1 MSETPEEQCASLL
14 KTFNEMATEK
24 FMAGQEEHG
33 GDIAD
38 RDCLKESMGEGV
50 DLIFYLLIAEQQK
63 REMKARLKALE
74 GTITLLNNELDSAK
88 ELTRHYKDI
97 ISS

>member
-14 KTFNEMATEK
+14 KTFNEMATKK

-33 GDIAD
+33 GDISD

-63 REMKARLKALE
+63 KDKEATVRFLE
-74 GTITLLNNELDSAK
+74 GKILLLTNELDEAKKTCDYYK
-88 ELTRHYKDI
+88 ELSKR
-97 ISS
+97 